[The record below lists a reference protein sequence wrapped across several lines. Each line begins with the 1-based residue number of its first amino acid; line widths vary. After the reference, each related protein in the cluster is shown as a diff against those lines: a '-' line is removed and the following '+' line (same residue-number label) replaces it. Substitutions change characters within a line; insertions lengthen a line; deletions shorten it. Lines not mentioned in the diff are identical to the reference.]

1 VRCAEK
7 RRASK
12 KSKLHSEE
20 LYCSGGPRS
29 ASATARSL
37 KETTV
42 GGSAHCDIADG
53 HRPPPQQIVIIFMN
67 RLLAVAFI
75 LFCLEI
81 GLFLMFVPWS
91 ALWEH
96 NVLLGYS
103 LTLRGLLLNNF
114 VRGGVSG
121 LGGVDV
127 FIGLSEL
134 GRLWKSLRIV
144 DRSTTTE

>member
-1 VRCAEK
+1 
-7 RRASK
+7 
-12 KSKLHSEE
+12 
-20 LYCSGGPRS
+20 
-29 ASATARSL
+29 
-37 KETTV
+37 
-42 GGSAHCDIADG
+42 
-53 HRPPPQQIVIIFMN
+53 MN

-96 NVLLGYS
+96 NILLGYS

-121 LGGVDV
+121 LGAVDV
-127 FIGLSEL
+127 LLGLTEL
-134 GRLWKSLRIV
+134 GRLWKSLRIIN
-144 DRSTTTE
+144 RSTTTE